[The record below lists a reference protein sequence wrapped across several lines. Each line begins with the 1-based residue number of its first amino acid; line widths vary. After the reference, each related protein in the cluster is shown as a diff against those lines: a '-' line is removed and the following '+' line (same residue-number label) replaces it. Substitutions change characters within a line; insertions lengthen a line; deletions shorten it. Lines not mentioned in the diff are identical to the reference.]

1 AEQAQR
7 QQKAQKFMEARASLQ
22 ICSREVCPNIVRGDC
37 LRWRGELEVPTIV
50 LRAQDP
56 RGQDLSDVKV
66 LLDGTQVADKI
77 DGQPIEV
84 DPGQHVFT
92 AEHSGS
98 KKLRQEI
105 VIYARDRN
113 RTISLMFQDL
123 DVGPPIVP
131 PVLPPARPSPAAWI
145 FAGTGVAAAG

>member
-1 AEQAQR
+1 MRRGIGACFFASLLLGAGPSAAGDEMSACVAAAEQAQR
-7 QQKAQKFMEARASLQ
+7 QREELKFLEARASLQ

-66 LLDGTQVADKI
+66 LLDGTQIADKI

-84 DPGQHVFT
+84 DPGQHVVT
-92 AEHSGS
+92 GEH
-98 KKLRQEI
+98 
-105 VIYARDRN
+105 
-113 RTISLMFQDL
+113 
-123 DVGPPIVP
+123 
-131 PVLPPARPSPAAWI
+131 
-145 FAGTGVAAAG
+145 AG